1 MVSDDIEREKL
12 SFEVKKWAESS
23 AIEKQKMWASMIS
36 IVVPLLVVAAT
47 IYATTHA
54 QQRESQAAFELKVV
68 EVILQSKSPTE
79 AKNRVDAVMA
89 LFPEKLPGEFST
101 RLEPFTKHEGMD
113 DRGLL
118 NLLVTSPRERRKEI
132 LSLWLEFYP
141 QDRKYLPE
149 GLAALIDHQQAQ

>member
-54 QQRESQAAFELKVV
+54 QQRESGVFFDSPQ
-68 EVILQSKSPTE
+68 KSE
-79 AKNRVDAVMA
+79 CAQIFVNVFD
-89 LFPEKLPGEFST
+89 
-101 RLEPFTKHEGMD
+101 
-113 DRGLL
+113 
-118 NLLVTSPRERRKEI
+118 PRELHAVKSRQNRRSRLTI
-132 LSLWLEFYP
+132 ASCSVC
-141 QDRKYLPE
+141 
-149 GLAALIDHQQAQ
+149 